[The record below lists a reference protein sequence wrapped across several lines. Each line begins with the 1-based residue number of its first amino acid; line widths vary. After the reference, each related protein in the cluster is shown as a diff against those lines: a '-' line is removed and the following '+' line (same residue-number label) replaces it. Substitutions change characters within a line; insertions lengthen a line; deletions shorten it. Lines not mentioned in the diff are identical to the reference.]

1 MNISRAK
8 ATDLIKGSQGKFINV
23 KFVKKNGDYRSLTG
37 RTGVYKSPHAP
48 LTGEGLSYNPDDYGL
63 VTIFDTQI
71 KQYPMINLNT
81 LEEITIDGET
91 HQVK

>member
-23 KFVKKNGDYRSLTG
+23 KFVNKNGDYRSLTG

-71 KQYPMINLNT
+71 KQYRMINLNT
-81 LEEITIDGET
+81 LQELTIDGET